1 MTLEEARVAGEIEGL
16 RVALRV
22 LVDAIGGFEN
32 GTEMISVLRA
42 AAFDAVDAAS
52 KIGKGTPIAATIDA
66 AERETLEFIFSGP

>member
-22 LVDAIGGFEN
+22 LVAAIGGLDN
-32 GTEMISVLRA
+32 GTEMISVLRT

-52 KIGKGTPIAATIDA
+52 TIEKGSPIAAVLHA
-66 AERETLEFIFSGP
+66 AERETLEFIFLGP